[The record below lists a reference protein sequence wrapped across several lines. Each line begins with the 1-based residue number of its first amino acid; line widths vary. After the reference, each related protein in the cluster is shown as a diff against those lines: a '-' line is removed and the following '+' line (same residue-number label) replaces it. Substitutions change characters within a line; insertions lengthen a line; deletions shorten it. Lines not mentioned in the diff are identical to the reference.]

1 MKCAY
6 APPDVASCD
15 VCPFAKLLT
24 QTCEIYKKYQI
35 TLDKL
40 KETQPYEYNEEEE
53 EKEEESSKQSSK
65 LREEPDNL
73 KDILSDGTWEK
84 EK

>member
-6 APPDVASCD
+6 APPDTASCD

-40 KETQPYEYNEEEE
+40 KEAQGYECNDEEEE
-53 EKEEESSKQSSK
+53 NKEESRKF
-65 LREEPDNL
+65 LEEDPDNL
-73 KDILSDGTWEK
+73 KDVLSDGTWEK
-84 EK
+84 E

>member
-6 APPDVASCD
+6 APPDIASCD

-24 QTCEIYKKYQI
+24 QTCEIYKKHQI

-40 KETQPYEYNEEEE
+40 KEAQPYEYNEEEE
-53 EKEEESSKQSSK
+53 EKEEESGK
-65 LREEPDNL
+65 LEVEPDNL

-84 EK
+84 EKKG